1 MIKRQDEWEEGNQM
15 TAYGPLKLHVPEPA
29 VRPGGTPDFSSVG
42 VPRAG
47 SVERPDVKADP
58 ESIRDLAYSIIRVLN
73 RDGKAIGPWGGLLSD
88 EELLEGLRHT
98 RILRTFD

>member
-1 MIKRQDEWEEGNQM
+1 M
-15 TAYGPLKLHVPEPA
+15 TDYAPLTLHVPEPA
-29 VRPGGTPDFSSVG
+29 VRPGGTPDFSSVR

-47 SVERPDVKADP
+47 SVGRPEVNADP

-88 EELLEGLRHT
+88 EELLEGLRHMMVG
-98 RILRTFD
+98 